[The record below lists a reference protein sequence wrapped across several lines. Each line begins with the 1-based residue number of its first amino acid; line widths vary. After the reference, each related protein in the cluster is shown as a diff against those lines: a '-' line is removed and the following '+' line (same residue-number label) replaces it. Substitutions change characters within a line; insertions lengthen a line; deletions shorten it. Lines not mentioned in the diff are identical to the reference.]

1 MTLAFIWTRSK
12 VEEKGLSWSLRT
24 LFFFY
29 RNSWICRR
37 LTYGFDMIV
46 PFCCS
51 ELGGIFFGEIFAV
64 ITNLSFIAVRGLVS
78 GKISPL
84 TRLHLML
91 AGNLVL
97 TTGLKT

>member
-1 MTLAFIWTRSK
+1 M
-12 VEEKGLSWSLRT
+12 
-24 LFFFY
+24 
-29 RNSWICRR
+29 
-37 LTYGFDMIV
+37 YGFDMIV

-64 ITNLSFIAVRGLVS
+64 ITNFSFIAVRGLVS

-91 AGNLVL
+91 DWSAISCDLLEGV
-97 TTGLKT
+97 